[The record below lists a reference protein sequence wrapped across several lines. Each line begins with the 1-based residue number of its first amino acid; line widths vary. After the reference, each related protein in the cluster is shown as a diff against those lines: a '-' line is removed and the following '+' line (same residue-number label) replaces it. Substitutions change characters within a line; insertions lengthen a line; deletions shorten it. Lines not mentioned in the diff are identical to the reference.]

1 MLPTLLVRPPLMSKF
16 ERNVAQRHFD
26 VEISRTRCANR
37 IVIGRYSIEPFYEE
51 LEYDLRQI
59 GSRLIN
65 SIDEH
70 RWIAS
75 FDYYHDVKEYT
86 PRTWFEE
93 EFAACRIPGPF
104 VVKGKLKSKKLR
116 WKTQMFA
123 PTKRDAT
130 RLARQ
135 LKEWDADLREQGVI
149 FREYVPLR
157 TFEVGA
163 YGLPITNEWRFY
175 FHGLRMLSAGYYWSL
190 ADAPPQANFPPAAFR
205 FAHKIAQIAARFAT
219 FYTLDV
225 AETADGEW
233 ILIEINDGQSAV
245 PSEHD
250 LDQLYGRLSAEA
262 GRVR

>member
-1 MLPTLLVRPPLMSKF
+1 MQPLLLVRPTLISKLEMS
-16 ERNVAQRHFD
+16 VAKRHFE
-26 VEISRTRCANR
+26 VQLNRTACAGR
-37 IVIGRYSIEPFYEE
+37 LVIGRYSIEPFYEE
-51 LEYDLRQI
+51 LADDLRHI

-65 SIDEH
+65 SVDEH

-75 FDYYHDVKEYT
+75 FAYYDEVKAFT
-86 PRTWFEE
+86 PRTWREE
-93 EFAACRIPGPF
+93 EFAACRNAGPF

-130 RLARQ
+130 RLAHQ
-135 LKEWDADLREQGVI
+135 LKEWDADLREQGVV

-163 YGLPITNEWRFY
+163 YGLPIANEWRFY

-190 ADAPPQANFPPAAFR
+190 ADAPPPTNFPPAAFR

-225 AETADGEW
+225 AETADGDW

-250 LDQLYGRLSAEA
+250 LDQLYGRLKAEVS
-262 GRVR
+262 GVQ